1 MNFFKKLFGGAQ
13 ETPQEEKAHQEA
25 KDFDVLKYDGVA
37 ALRQHQVEYAIKCFR
52 HALDMKDDLETRDYL
67 SQALIQNNELLAAYE
82 QLQKLAEAQPDN
94 LGIWMRMSEVAY
106 MIEDYG
112 AMADCCEKAKLL
124 DKDDP
129 RVNYNYARACLGQGD
144 QINAIAMLT
153 KAIAVNQKAVEE
165 EKKEGVG
172 YFYDAYLLRGQTL
185 LKMGDVTNAEQDAD
199 FLMQHVEGNEDI
211 LMLKARCQEAGG
223 HHDEAIQTFTKV
235 IEANPFCADAFRERG
250 AIRLAQGDKDGAE
263 EDARSVLEINPEL
276 ADGHHEAEG
285 TEDIAAKVQ
294 QAYKNVNPFA

>member
-1 MNFFKKLFGGAQ
+1 MNFFKKLFGGQ
-13 ETPQEEKAHQEA
+13 EETPQEEKANQEA

-37 ALRQHQVEYAIKCFR
+37 ALRQHQLEYAIKCFS
-52 HALDMKDDLETRDYL
+52 HALDLKDDLETRDYL
-67 SQALIQNNELLAAYE
+67 SQALIQNNEMLAAYE

-94 LGIWMRMSEVAY
+94 LGIWMRMADVAY
-106 MIEDYG
+106 MMEDYG

-124 DKDDP
+124 DKDNP
-129 RVNYNYARACLGQGD
+129 RVNFNYARACLGQD
-144 QINAIAMLT
+144 DTINAIAMLT
-153 KAIAVNQKAVEE
+153 KAIAVSEKAVEDGQ
-165 EKKEGVG
+165 EGAQ

-185 LKMGDVTNAEQDAD
+185 LKMGDVKSATEDAD
-199 FLMQHVEGNEDI
+199 FLMAHVEDNEDI
-211 LMLKARCQEAGG
+211 LILKARCQEAAGD
-223 HHDEAIQTFTKV
+223 HAAALETYTK
-235 IEANPFCADAFRERG
+235 IIALNPFCVDAFRERG

-285 TEDIAAKVQ
+285 TEDIAQKVQ